1 MQLSF
6 GQHDFNT
13 QICKRGS
20 CVLTSGDMENKM
32 QSCIKNTNNVKPVTV
47 LFHNRTQFKT
57 GIFGL
62 NGQPIESTFDSS
74 FSYFNQ

>member
-1 MQLSF
+1 
-6 GQHDFNT
+6 
-13 QICKRGS
+13 
-20 CVLTSGDMENKM
+20 M
-32 QSCIKNTNNVKPVTV
+32 QSCIKNTNNAKHVTV
-47 LFHNRTQFKT
+47 LFHNRTKFKT